1 MLIGCFPLPGLGN
14 FPVMRDEPWHSDI
27 VVMFV
32 GSVPVL
38 MLGEFFEGGH
48 VDETGGYDL
57 AVKQEAEIP
66 HDIDIVSCMFFWFL
80 KPNQL

>member
-1 MLIGCFPLPGLGN
+1 
-14 FPVMRDEPWHSDI
+14 
-27 VVMFV
+27 MFV

-66 HDIDIVSCMFFWFL
+66 HDIDIVSCMFFGF
-80 KPNQL
+80 